1 MTLLL
6 NDEQKMLKSAARDFF
21 SARLPVAALRG
32 LRDEDNAEG
41 FDRAAWREMAELGW
55 AGVLVPE
62 TWGGSDFGYTGLG
75 QVLEEGGRT
84 LAASPLV
91 ATALVAAPLLVA
103 CGSPAQKDALLP
115 ALTAG
120 ERLCTLALDEGPHH
134 APATVGLHAAQA
146 GDGWV
151 LHGTKTFVL
160 DGHVADD
167 IVVVARTAGVPGEQ
181 HGLSLFLV
189 RAGTPGLARM
199 RTRMVDSRNAAR
211 LVFDGVRLG
220 PDALLGAADAA
231 FAPLDRVLDGARAG
245 LAAEMLGGTLE
256 AFERTLEYLKFRRQF
271 GVPIGSFQALKH
283 RAAQM
288 FCEIELTR
296 SAVLAA
302 LTALD
307 AGDAAAP
314 LLASLAKAK
323 ACETF
328 ELVSNEAVQMH
339 GGIGMTDAEE
349 IGFFLKRARVAQQA
363 FGDASFHR
371 ERYARLRGF

>member
-6 NDEQKMLKSAARDFF
+6 NDEQRMLKSAARDFF
-21 SARLPVAALRG
+21 TTRLPVAALRR

-41 FDRAAWREMAELGW
+41 FDRAAWREMADLGW

-62 TWGGSDFGYTGLG
+62 TWGGSNFGYTGLG
-75 QVLEEGGRT
+75 QVLEEAGRT

-91 ATALVAAPLLVA
+91 ATALVSAPLLAA

-120 ERLCTLALDEGPHH
+120 ERLCTVALEEGPRH
-134 APATVGLHAAQA
+134 APATVALRATQE
-146 GDGWV
+146 GDRWV

-167 IVVVARTAGVPGEQ
+167 LLVVARTTGMPGDE

-189 RAGTPGLARM
+189 PGEFPGLRRI
-199 RTRMVDSRNAAR
+199 RTRMVDNRNAAR
-211 LVFDGVRLG
+211 LVFDGARLG

-231 FAPLDRVLDGARAG
+231 FAPLDRALDGARAG
-245 LAAEMLGGTLE
+245 IAAEMLGGCRE
-256 AFERTLEYLKFRRQF
+256 AFERTLNYLRFRRQF

-302 LTALD
+302 LAALD
-307 AGDAAAP
+307 AGDASAP
-314 LLASLAKAK
+314 LLASLAKTR

-349 IGFFLKRARVAQQA
+349 IGFFLKRARVAQQT

-371 ERYARLRGF
+371 DRYARLRGF

>member
-6 NDEQKMLKSAARDFF
+6 NEEQRMLKSAARDFF
-21 SARLPVAALRG
+21 RARLPVAALRR
-32 LRDEDNAEG
+32 LRDDDDPDG
-41 FDRAAWREMAELGW
+41 FERAAWREMADLGW

-62 TWGGSDFGYTGLG
+62 AWGGSDFGYTGLG
-75 QVLEEGGRT
+75 QVLEEAGRT
-84 LAASPLV
+84 LAATPLLS
-91 ATALVAAPLLVA
+91 TALIVAPLLAA
-103 CGSPAQKDALLP
+103 CGSATQKEALLP
-115 ALTAG
+115 ALAAG
-120 ERLCTLALDEGPHH
+120 ERLGALALDEGPRH
-134 APATVGLHAAQA
+134 APTSVAMRASR
-146 GDGWV
+146 DGEHWV
-151 LHGTKTFVL
+151 LDGAKHYVL

-167 IVVVARTAGVPGEQ
+167 LVVVARSAGAAGDE

-189 RAGTPGLARM
+189 PASTAGLTRT

-211 LVFDGVRLG
+211 VVFDRVRLG
-220 PDALLGAADAA
+220 ADALLGAPDTA
-231 FAPLDRVLDGARAG
+231 FPALDRALDGARAG

-256 AFERTLEYLKFRRQF
+256 AFERTLDYLKLRRQF

-307 AGDAAAP
+307 AGEDTAP
-314 LLASLAKAK
+314 LLASLAKAR

-339 GGIGMTDAEE
+339 GGIGMTDAAD

-371 ERYARLRGF
+371 ERYAQLRGF

>member
-6 NDEQKMLKSAARDFF
+6 NDEQRMLKSAARDFF
-21 SARLPVAALRG
+21 TTRLPVAALRR

-41 FDRAAWREMAELGW
+41 FDRAAWREMADLGW

-62 TWGGSDFGYTGLG
+62 TWGGSNFGYTGLG
-75 QVLEEGGRT
+75 QVLEEAGRT

-91 ATALVAAPLLVA
+91 ATALVSAPLLAA

-120 ERLCTLALDEGPHH
+120 ERLCTVALEEGPRH
-134 APATVGLHAAQA
+134 APATVALRATQE
-146 GDGWV
+146 GDRWV

-167 IVVVARTAGVPGEQ
+167 LLVVARTTGMPGDE

-189 RAGTPGLARM
+189 PGEFPGLRRI
-199 RTRMVDSRNAAR
+199 RTRMVDNRNAAR
-211 LVFDGVRLG
+211 LVFDGARLG

-231 FAPLDRVLDGARAG
+231 FAPLDRALDGARAG
-245 LAAEMLGGTLE
+245 IAAEMLGGCLE
-256 AFERTLEYLKFRRQF
+256 AFERTLNYLRFRRQF

-302 LTALD
+302 LAALD
-307 AGDAAAP
+307 AGDASAP
-314 LLASLAKAK
+314 LLASLAKTR

-349 IGFFLKRARVAQQA
+349 IGFFLKRARVAQQT

-371 ERYARLRGF
+371 DRYARLRGF

>member
-6 NDEQKMLKSAARDFF
+6 NDEQKMLKAAARDFF
-21 SARLPVAALRG
+21 SARLPVATLRR
-32 LRDEDNAEG
+32 LRDADDADG
-41 FDRAAWREMAELGW
+41 FDRAAWREMAGLGW

-62 TWGGSDFGYTGLG
+62 AWGGSDFGYTGLG
-75 QVLEEGGRT
+75 QVLEEAGRT

-91 ATALVAAPLLVA
+91 STALIAAPLLVA
-103 CGSPAQKDALLP
+103 CGSEAQKNALLP
-115 ALTAG
+115 TLVAG
-120 ERLCTLALDEGPHH
+120 ERLCALALDEGPQH
-134 APATVGLHAAQA
+134 APATIALRASR
-146 GDGWV
+146 DGKDWV
-151 LHGTKTFVL
+151 LDGTKAFVL
-160 DGHVADD
+160 DGSVADD
-167 IVVVARTAGVPGEQ
+167 LVVVAR
-181 HGLSLFLV
+181 S
-189 RAGTPGLARM
+189 AGTPGDEHGLALFLVPASAPGLTRTRM
-199 RTRMVDSRNAAR
+199 RMVDSRNAAR
-211 LVFDGVRLG
+211 LVFDGVRVE
-220 PDALLGAADAA
+220 PEALLGAADTA
-231 FAPLDRVLDGARAG
+231 FAKLDRVLDGARAG

-256 AFERTLEYLKFRRQF
+256 AFERTLNYLKFRCQF

-302 LTALD
+302 LAALD
-307 AGDAAAP
+307 AGDAAAS

-328 ELVSNEAVQMH
+328 ELVSSEAVQMH

-371 ERYARLRGF
+371 QRYARLRGF